1 VGRPVERWREQLGRG
16 FVFGFAAAVGASVAL
31 VLLSLL
37 LLAVLRPWG

>member
-1 VGRPVERWREQLGRG
+1 VERWLEQLGRG